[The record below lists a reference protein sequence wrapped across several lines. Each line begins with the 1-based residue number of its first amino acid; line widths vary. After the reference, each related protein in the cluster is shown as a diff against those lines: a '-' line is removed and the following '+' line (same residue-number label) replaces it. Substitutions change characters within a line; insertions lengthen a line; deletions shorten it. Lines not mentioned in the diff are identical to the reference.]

1 MSAGS
6 EIQLQKRMNGPD
18 LEYSKRPYG
27 AVLTSTN
34 PQRDQISF
42 EGPRAGRTIP
52 ISHPY
57 LGPGSWIR
65 VMPER
70 ATRLIVNS
78 RADSGEPF
86 VSAYVAETSSQG
98 QIDSTYRDSNF
109 YYRRLREGEIDVS
122 SNGLAQTHWAQGGT
136 LSHRAGPLTSILS
149 VEKLEL
155 NSKAPTIIQRTL
167 DNEISEIS
175 SEIRF
180 GVVKR
185 VNSTDETQDKYVRIQ
200 PEGAS
205 SRVFA
210 KEYLRNITSKA
221 PPYTLIDHRE
231 GHVVDNEGSEMT
243 SDVTGKK
250 LRSRTLYG
258 TVQSEQT
265 LVEVDE
271 EGNVNLMV
279 PSDASYG
286 VNVDVERTD
295 LKITT
300 GRDEQH
306 NIGRNL
312 LMEVENT
319 ATVTADD
326 IKMDGQNS
334 IILKSTSV
342 TLGTDQR
349 SLAHSLYYADSINNV
364 MQAVGGASLVS
375 GAASAAAATSS
386 GPLAVLSGP
395 LNTIFTY
402 LIALDTSLQS
412 YTTTNTKA
420 L

>member
-1 MSAGS
+1 MSAGR
-6 EIQLQKRMNGPD
+6 EVQIQRRLHGTD
-18 LEYSKRPYG
+18 VEYAKRPYG
-27 AVLTSTN
+27 AVLISTN
-34 PQRDQISF
+34 PQRDQITF
-42 EGPRAGRTIP
+42 EGPRSGRTIP

-86 VSAYVAETSSQG
+86 ISAYVAEASSQG
-98 QIDSTYRDSNF
+98 QIDSTYRDNNF

-136 LSHRAGPLTSILS
+136 LSHRAGPLTSIMS
-149 VEKLEL
+149 VEKLEI

-167 DNEISEIS
+167 DNEVSEIS

-210 KEYLRNITSKA
+210 KEYLRNIASKA
-221 PPYTLIDHRE
+221 PPYTLVDHRE
-231 GHVVDNEGSEMT
+231 GHVIDNDGEEME

-250 LRSRTLYG
+250 LRSRTVYG

-265 LVEVDE
+265 LVELDE
-271 EGNVNLMV
+271 EGNVNVML
-279 PSDASYG
+279 PSNASYG
-286 VNVDVERTD
+286 VNIDVERTD
-295 LKITT
+295 VKITV

-312 LMEVENT
+312 LMDVENT
-319 ATVTADD
+319 ATISADD

-334 IILKSTSV
+334 IVMNSTSV

-349 SLAHSLYYADSINNV
+349 AMAHTLYYADSINNIL
-364 MQAVGGASLVS
+364 QSVGGAALVS
-375 GAASAAAATSS
+375 GATSATAATSA
-386 GPLAVLSGP
+386 GPLAALAGP

-402 LIALDTSLQS
+402 LIALDTCLQS